1 MFTKP
6 SDKYTLIDLKKIE
19 IKIFNKKGR
28 KLIHTENGDSISN
41 LKKNT
46 EITPQKVRNTLQS
59 RNPDLLHV
67 LEKNKY

>member
-6 SDKYTLIDLKKIE
+6 SDKYTLIDFKKIE

-41 LKKNT
+41 
-46 EITPQKVRNTLQS
+46 
-59 RNPDLLHV
+59 
-67 LEKNKY
+67 